1 MYLGKGECLVRAIL
15 FYFFLNERARYY
27 AYFIDKEEEYIR
39 LTGKKRKKMITLS
52 VLVTPDV

>member
-39 LTGKKRKKMITLS
+39 LTGKKSKKGLLS
-52 VLVTPDV
+52 PY